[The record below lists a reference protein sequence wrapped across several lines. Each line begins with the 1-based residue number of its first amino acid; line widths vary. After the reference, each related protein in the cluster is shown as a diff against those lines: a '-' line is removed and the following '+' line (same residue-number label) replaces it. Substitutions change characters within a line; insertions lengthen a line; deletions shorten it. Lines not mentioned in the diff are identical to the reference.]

1 MSIQPINKFDPNK
14 AENHEDIEKQFA
26 VVAVKHAQ
34 VYWTLLEKLNPRLLR
49 LTKLDDE
56 IYEDFQTKFPELFD
70 NSNAG
75 LVILDENSMKNAQ
88 NKIRWR
94 NFIQPYQ
101 QKVQDYNFGSL
112 LRTDARDEYAENNTI
127 FVTRMQFLAVE
138 IARNRLG
145 LNDEAHAK
153 AKAENASTA

>member
-1 MSIQPINKFDPNK
+1 MSILPVNKFDPNK

-34 VYWTLLEKLNPRLLR
+34 IYWGLLEKINPRLIR
-49 LTKLDDE
+49 LTQIDDE
-56 IYEDFQTKFPELFD
+56 IFADFQSQFPELFYNTETLAVIDED
-70 NSNAG
+70 N
-75 LVILDENSMKNAQ
+75 MKNAR
-88 NKIRWR
+88 NKARWR
-94 NFIQPYQ
+94 NFIQAYQ

-112 LRTDARDEYAENNTI
+112 LRTNSRGEYGEENTI

-145 LNDEAHAK
+145 LNDEAHAN
-153 AKAENASTA
+153 AKAEK